1 MAPSRYLTSLELC
14 SRLNIHHAPASS
26 PILAALSPTSSP
38 SPNSV
43 SRVFVIEGTLAGIN
57 ICGHFASPNISQIP
71 CHSQACGGG
80 RGTCWVARPGS
91 RGLMMWGRGYGMEVR
106 KSPNG
111 GSGGSPDVLGLKWRE
126 CNPKEAVTGGA
137 RQRGRGALGWLHLA
151 EERQDGARGSWPR
164 RDDAGVTPGWSGHS
178 ELPVPWRGELCK
190 SEALMG
196 EEALVP

>member
-1 MAPSRYLTSLELC
+1 
-14 SRLNIHHAPASS
+14 
-26 PILAALSPTSSP
+26 
-38 SPNSV
+38 
-43 SRVFVIEGTLAGIN
+43 
-57 ICGHFASPNISQIP
+57 
-71 CHSQACGGG
+71 
-80 RGTCWVARPGS
+80 
-91 RGLMMWGRGYGMEVR
+91 MMWGRGYGMEVR